1 MADKDK
7 IDVKVTGKAFDS
19 ELAKRLFEER
29 NAEAKG
35 DVDQYDDL
43 EDLEAGKKKDSGFKS
58 FVNSVGSAFEN
69 IAEGAEKRLATVYDD
84 REKRMMFLSGL
95 NTLIDASSYTPIT
108 QAKSPIGTIAG
119 GQKKG
124 FLESEAV
131 ETKRKKQEIDLIK
144 SQAQLQK
151 ALKGEPPRFR
161 GTKDEAILKGY
172 DSYKEKYKSDRS
184 KYDALDTRYLEAFKL
199 ISEGKEI
206 PTGTLEQL
214 LFPIEKVLAGTKLG
228 EKINKYFSDGK
239 LNTKLID
246 EDNVTFKELLNSAS
260 KQAIVSQVKDLYP
273 ASDKDIQVLL
283 QGLGDVATTPEA
295 LIKLISAQKA
305 ASEAYKLEGE
315 IAKNLAFESGDIN
328 FDINA
333 RDLSLQKVAEKYN
346 DQVSDEILTE
356 LYGSADRSSPFRV
369 ASAYFYS
376 TLKPQI
382 TPSSKTNFEIFKEV
396 SESEEENINKSL
408 EDAQK
413 EFLRGK

>member
-7 IDVKVTGKAFDS
+7 MDVEVTGKAFDS
-19 ELAKRLFEER
+19 ELAKRLLEER
-29 NAEAKG
+29 TAEAKG
-35 DVDQYDDL
+35 DVDEYEDLDDL
-43 EDLEAGKKKDSGFKS
+43 EKGKKKDSGFKS
-58 FVNSVGSAFEN
+58 FVKGVGEAFTN
-69 IAEGAEKRLATVYDD
+69 IAESAEKKLETVYDD

-95 NTLIDASSYTPIT
+95 NTIIDASSYTPIT
-108 QAKSPIGTIAG
+108 QAKSPFGTISG
-119 GQKKG
+119 GIKKG

-131 ETKRKKQEIDLIK
+131 STKRKKQDIDLIK
-144 SQAQLQK
+144 AQASLTK
-151 ALKGEPPRFR
+151 ATKGEPPRFR

-172 DSYKEKYKSDRS
+172 DSYKEKYKNDRN

-199 ISEGKEI
+199 ISEGKAI

-228 EKINKYFSDGK
+228 EKINKYFSNGK

-382 TPSSKTNFEIFKEV
+382 TPTSKTNFEIFKET
-396 SESEEENINKSL
+396 SEAEQKNIDTTL
-408 EDAQK
+408 TDLQK
-413 EFLRGK
+413 EFLKN